1 MIRSYIHTMSTI
13 VRTEDVL
20 GGDPRIT
27 GTRVGVLHVYELVV
41 TGDHDPIDVAD
52 QLDISLGEVY
62 SALAYY
68 HEHPAEMRALRRSRD
83 AAEKTLAEES
93 LSPPEPAT

>member
-1 MIRSYIHTMSTI
+1 MATI

-20 GGDPRIT
+20 GGAPRIT

-41 TGDHDPIDVAD
+41 AGDHEPVDVAD

-68 HEHPAEMRALRRSRD
+68 HEHPEEMRDLRRSRD
-83 AAEKTLAEES
+83 AAETTLADAS